1 MDRITAYEPSET
13 TDEGMII
20 GERPAPYIPNAVFD
34 AFNEASNGSL
44 TEKEPSS
51 PSMNE
56 KRRVVIEALQ
66 KRLGITHWLRVDKV
80 HIDILEAAEAL
91 FVRNEQIANE
101 DLLHKVLLLIL
112 CNLDPKNY
120 SPGDAL
126 VMKRKS
132 DSLQRALIA
141 EFKKRRKFD
150 LADNLEQQRVNS
162 SGQHKAVKT

>member
-1 MDRITAYEPSET
+1 
-13 TDEGMII
+13 MII
-20 GERPAPYIPNAVFD
+20 GERPASYIPDSVFD
-34 AFNEASNGSL
+34 AFNETGNASL

-56 KRRVVIEALQ
+56 KRRVIIEALQ
-66 KRLGITHWLRVDKV
+66 QQLGITHWLRVDKV
-80 HIDILEAAEAL
+80 HIDILEAAESL
-91 FVRNEQIANE
+91 FVRNEQIAN
-101 DLLHKVLLLIL
+101 DALLHKVLLLIL

-141 EFKKRRKFD
+141 EFKKRGKLE
-150 LADNLEQQRVNS
+150 LAAKLEQQRTNA
-162 SGQHKAVKT
+162 SGQHKAVKI